1 MKKPNGYDDCNI
13 NSNNTKP
20 EAGGHKAIIL
30 NLEECKSKTGKDMVK
45 VYFDFDKDDAQAGL
59 FTAKYKANDKPDKK
73 WPFDGTKW
81 ILAEDNEGNTNK
93 QFKRFIT
100 AVEQSNNMTV
110 NWEAKDFA
118 AQFKKKKVGIVFGEE
133 EREYNGK
140 IYTDAKPQFFVEYKE
155 AEKAKTPAV
164 KELVKKDEPTDT
176 PPEGF
181 TPIPEPTEDD
191 MPF

>member
-1 MKKPNGYDDCNI
+1 MKKPNGYDECNI
-13 NSNNTKP
+13 SNNNTKP
-20 EAGGHKAIIL
+20 TAGGHKAIIL
-30 NLEECKSKTGKDMVK
+30 NLEECESKNGKPMVK
-45 VYFDFDKDDAQAGL
+45 VCFDFDKDDEQAGL
-59 FTAKYKANDKPDKK
+59 FKEKYKASDKPDKK

-81 ILAEDNEGNTNK
+81 ILTEDNEGNTNK

-118 AQFKKKKVGIVFGEE
+118 AQFKNKKVGIVFGDE
-133 EREYNGK
+133 EREYQGK
-140 IYTDAKPQFFVEYKE
+140 IYTDAKPQFWCEYKE
-155 AEKAKTPAV
+155 AEKAKVPSV

-181 TPIPEPTEDD
+181 DVITEED